1 MHFDVQSPADI
12 VQCNENA
19 PNADIFA
26 RNHYMLYIGTT
37 PDDKNALRVAAHRG
51 QLVALTRGVY
61 CDEPDANPEQLI
73 QTNLLAVLARLFPE
87 WHLSYSTAATLT
99 AINGFAFISSRSSTH
114 SPIVLPGL
122 RIVRNRDLPYPEVDW
137 IQAPT
142 LIASRLHEEP
152 QPVKVAVSSPLQTV
166 FECLSASKLY
176 LEKSL
181 PESKLLELIQSLG
194 QLDRER
200 AQAFAARNDSTPEY
214 WRLTELMDKYEFAA
228 KVQIAKR
235 REFQV
240 YFYGWEIGQLVG
252 LSSEYRFEY
261 SPNWKVELS
270 SELPLKAQPAYEGR
284 QMPAFFENLLP
295 EGWMESQLQATF
307 KIAKEDKLA
316 LLATSQKYLSNLTV
330 RTSTSQDSE
339 IIFDT
344 LQLKLEDLAPNP
356 QTILE
361 IDDHIIGQRTL
372 QDVMRGLGSKGPVR
386 VSGVQAKLPVALSMH
401 RSNAMLELGVLG
413 NSCSHIIK
421 YQSPTF
427 PNMVENEWATMELA
441 RRAGLNVAAVRMID
455 TANKTDL
462 FPGRALLVERFD
474 IPVKRNLEEMHHS
487 LKLALQE
494 DAASLL
500 HLSRADKYG
509 TSGERV
515 ANTLIDLKLTAADLR
530 LYLSHLIFSWF
541 VANGDLHAKNISVI
555 KWIRPGKLGLY
566 PELSDIIYSPIYD
579 LVNTRIYLAGDK
591 FAIMINGRNDKLKR
605 KDFAAIADKW
615 GGTKEQVL
623 QIMQDLATSIQ
634 KHLDEVLEQSHL
646 SQELSQRYRD
656 AVVANIETSLG

>member
-1 MHFDVQSPADI
+1 
-12 VQCNENA
+12 
-19 PNADIFA
+19 
-26 RNHYMLYIGTT
+26 MLYIGTT
-37 PDDKNALRVAAHRG
+37 PDDKNTLRVAAHRG
-51 QLVALTRGVY
+51 QLVALSRGVY
-61 CDEPDANPEQLI
+61 CDEPDADPEQVI
-73 QTNLLAVLARLFPE
+73 QTNLLAIIARLFPE
-87 WHLSYSTAATLT
+87 WHLSFSTAATLSP
-99 AINGFAFISSRSSTH
+99 INGFVFISSRSSTH
-114 SPIVLPGL
+114 SPVVLPGL
-122 RIVRNRDLPYPEVDW
+122 RIVRNRDLLYPEIDW

-142 LIASRLHEEP
+142 LIASRLNEEP

-166 FECLSASKLY
+166 FECLSASKSY
-176 LEKSL
+176 AEKSL
-181 PESKLLELIQSLG
+181 PESKLSELIQGLG
-194 QLDRER
+194 QVDRER
-200 AQAFAARNDSTPEY
+200 AQAFSARNDLKPEY
-214 WRLTELMDKYEFAA
+214 WRLTELLDKHEFVA
-228 KVQIAKR
+228 KIQIAKR

-270 SELPLKAQPAYEGR
+270 LQLPLEAQPAYEGR

-316 LLATSQKYLSNLTV
+316 LLATSQKYLSNLTL
-330 RTSTSQDSE
+330 RTTTSTDSE
-339 IIFDT
+339 ITFDA
-344 LQLKLEDLAPNP
+344 LQLKLADLAPEP

-361 IDDHIIGQRTL
+361 VEDHIIDGKTL

-401 RSNAMLELGVLG
+401 QSHAKLELGVLG

-427 PNMVENEWATMELA
+427 LNMVENEWATMELA
-441 RRAGLNVAAVRMID
+441 RRAGLNVATVRMID
-455 TANKTDL
+455 ATNKTDL
-462 FPGRALLVERFD
+462 FSGRALLIERYD
-474 IPVKRNLEEMHHS
+474 VPGKRNLEEMHHS

-500 HLSRADKYG
+500 FLSRADKYG
-509 TSGERV
+509 TSAERV
-515 ANTLIDLKLTAADLR
+515 AKMLVDLKLNEPDLW
-530 LYLSHLIFSWF
+530 LYLSHLVFSWF

-555 KWIRPGKLGLY
+555 RWLRPGKLGFY
-566 PELSDIIYSPIYD
+566 PELSDITYSPIYD

-591 FAIMINGRNDKLKR
+591 FAITINGRNDKLKR
-605 KDFAAIADKW
+605 KDFAAVADRW

-623 QIMQDLATSIQ
+623 QVMQNLAKSIQ
-634 KHLDEVLEQSHL
+634 ENIDEVLKQSHL
-646 SQELSQRYRD
+646 SEELSHKYRD
-656 AVVANIETSLG
+656 TVIANIKTSLG

>member
-1 MHFDVQSPADI
+1 
-12 VQCNENA
+12 
-19 PNADIFA
+19 
-26 RNHYMLYIGTT
+26 MLYIGTT
-37 PDDKNALRVAAHRG
+37 RDDKNALRVAAHRG
-51 QLVALTRGVY
+51 QLVALSRGVY
-61 CDEPDANPEQLI
+61 CDEPDADPAQVI
-73 QTNLLAVLARLFPE
+73 QTNLLAIIARLFPE
-87 WHLSYSTAATLT
+87 WHLSFSTAATLSP
-99 AINGFAFISSRSSTH
+99 INGFAFISSRSSTH
-114 SPIVLPGL
+114 SPVVLPGL

-142 LIASRLHEEP
+142 LIASRLQEEP

-166 FECLSASKLY
+166 FECLSASKSY
-176 LEKSL
+176 AEKSL
-181 PESKLLELIQSLG
+181 PESKLSELIQSLG
-194 QLDRER
+194 QVDRER
-200 AQAFAARNDSTPEY
+200 AQAFAVRNDLKPEY
-214 WRLTELMDKYEFAA
+214 WQLTELMDKQEFAA

-240 YFYGWEIGQLVG
+240 YFYGWEIGRLVG

-270 SELPLKAQPAYEGR
+270 PQLPLKAQPAYEGR

-316 LLATSQKYLSNLTV
+316 LLATSQKYLSNLTL
-330 RTSTSQDSE
+330 RTTTSSDSE
-339 IIFDT
+339 ITFDT
-344 LQLKLEDLAPNP
+344 LQLKLADLAPEP

-361 IDDHIIGQRTL
+361 VEDHIIDEKTL

-401 RSNAMLELGVLG
+401 QSHAKLELGVLG

-441 RRAGLNVAAVRMID
+441 RRAGLNVATVRMID
-455 TANKTDL
+455 ATNKTDL
-462 FPGRALLVERFD
+462 FPGRALLVERYEVPD
-474 IPVKRNLEEMHHS
+474 KRNSEEMHQS

-500 HLSRADKYG
+500 YLSRADKYG
-509 TSGERV
+509 TSAERV
-515 ANTLIDLKLTAADLR
+515 ARTLVDLKLNEADLW

-541 VANGDLHAKNISVI
+541 IANGDLHAKNISVI
-555 KWIRPGKLGLY
+555 KWLRPGKLGLY
-566 PELSDIIYSPIYD
+566 PELSGITYSPIYD

-591 FAIMINGRNDKLKR
+591 FAITINGRNDKLKR
-605 KDFAAIADKW
+605 KDFAAVADRW
-615 GGTKEQVL
+615 GGTKEHVL
-623 QIMQDLATSIQ
+623 QIMQDFAKSIQ
-634 KHLDEVLEQSHL
+634 ENIDEVLKQSHL
-646 SQELSQRYRD
+646 SEELSQKYRD
-656 AVVANIETSLG
+656 AVIANIETSLG

>member
-1 MHFDVQSPADI
+1 
-12 VQCNENA
+12 
-19 PNADIFA
+19 
-26 RNHYMLYIGTT
+26 MLYIGTT
-37 PDDKNALRVAAHRG
+37 PDDKNTLRVAAHRG
-51 QLVALTRGVY
+51 QLVALSRGVY
-61 CDEPDANPEQLI
+61 CDEPDADPEQVI
-73 QTNLLAVLARLFPE
+73 QTNLLAIIARLFPE
-87 WHLSYSTAATLT
+87 WHLSFSTAATLSP
-99 AINGFAFISSRSSTH
+99 INGFVFISSRSSTH
-114 SPIVLPGL
+114 SPVVLPGL
-122 RIVRNRDLPYPEVDW
+122 RIVRNRDLLYPEIDW

-142 LIASRLHEEP
+142 LIASRLNEEP

-166 FECLSASKLY
+166 FECLSASKSY
-176 LEKSL
+176 AEKSL
-181 PESKLLELIQSLG
+181 PESKLSELIQGLG
-194 QLDRER
+194 QVDRER
-200 AQAFAARNDSTPEY
+200 AQAFSARNDLKPEY
-214 WRLTELMDKYEFAA
+214 WRLTELMDKHEFVA
-228 KVQIAKR
+228 KIQIAKR

-270 SELPLKAQPAYEGR
+270 FQLPLKAQPAYEGR

-316 LLATSQKYLSNLTV
+316 LLATSQKYLSNLTL
-330 RTSTSQDSE
+330 RTTTSTDSE
-339 IIFDT
+339 IAFDT
-344 LQLKLEDLAPNP
+344 LQLKLADLAPEP

-361 IDDHIIGQRTL
+361 VEDHIIDGKTL

-386 VSGVQAKLPVALSMH
+386 ISGVQAKLPVALSMH
-401 RSNAMLELGVLG
+401 QSHAKLELGVLE

-427 PNMVENEWATMELA
+427 LNMVENEWATMELA
-441 RRAGLNVAAVRMID
+441 RRAGLNVATVRMID
-455 TANKTDL
+455 ATNKTDL
-462 FPGRALLVERFD
+462 FPGRALLIERYD
-474 IPVKRNLEEMHHS
+474 VPEKRNLEEMHHG

-500 HLSRADKYG
+500 YLSRADKYG
-509 TSGERV
+509 TSAERV
-515 ANTLIDLKLTAADLR
+515 AKMLVDLKLSEPDLW

-555 KWIRPGKLGLY
+555 KWLRPGKLGLY
-566 PELSDIIYSPIYD
+566 PELSDITYSPIYD

-591 FAIMINGRNDKLKR
+591 FAITINGRNDKLKR
-605 KDFAAIADKW
+605 KDFAAVADRW

-623 QIMQDLATSIQ
+623 QIMQNLAKSIQ
-634 KHLDEVLEQSHL
+634 ENIDEVLQQSHL
-646 SQELSQRYRD
+646 SEELSQRYRD
-656 AVVANIETSLG
+656 TVIANIETSLG

>member
-1 MHFDVQSPADI
+1 
-12 VQCNENA
+12 
-19 PNADIFA
+19 
-26 RNHYMLYIGTT
+26 MLYIGIT

-61 CDEPDANPEQLI
+61 CDEPDADPEQLI
-73 QTNLLAVLARLFPE
+73 QTNLLAIIARLFPH
-87 WHLSYSTAATLT
+87 WHLSFSTAATLSP
-99 AINGFAFISSRSSTH
+99 INCFVFISSRSSTH
-114 SPIVLPGL
+114 SPVALPGL

-142 LIASRLHEEP
+142 LIASRLQEKP
-152 QPVKVAVSSPLQTV
+152 QAVKVAVSSPLQTV
-166 FECLSASKLY
+166 FECLSASKSY
-176 LEKSL
+176 PEKSL

-194 QLDRER
+194 QVDRER
-200 AQAFAARNDSTPEY
+200 AQAFAARNDLRPEY
-214 WRLTELMDKYEFAA
+214 WRLTELMDKHELVA

-270 SELPLKAQPAYEGR
+270 PQLPLKGQPAYEGR

-316 LLATSQKYLSNLTV
+316 LLATSQKYLSNLTL
-330 RTSTSQDSE
+330 RTATSQDSE
-339 IIFDT
+339 VTFDT
-344 LQLKLEDLAPNP
+344 LPLKLADLAPAP

-361 IDDHIIGQRTL
+361 VEDHIIDEKTL

-386 VSGVQAKLPVALSMH
+386 VSGVQAKLPVVLSLH
-401 RSNAMLELGVLG
+401 QSRAKLELGVLG

-441 RRAGLNVAAVRMID
+441 RRAGLYVAVVRMID
-455 TANKTDL
+455 ATNKTDL
-462 FPGRALLVERFD
+462 FPGRALLIERYD
-474 IPVKRNLEEMHHS
+474 VPDKRNLEEMQPS

-500 HLSRADKYG
+500 YLSRADKYG
-509 TSGERV
+509 TSAEQV
-515 ANTLIDLKLTAADLR
+515 AKTLVDLKLNEADLW

-555 KWIRPGKLGLY
+555 KWLRPGKLGLY
-566 PELSDIIYSPIYD
+566 PELSDITYSPIYD

-591 FAIMINGRNDKLKR
+591 FAITINGRNDKIKR
-605 KDFAAIADKW
+605 KDFATVADRW
-615 GGTKEQVL
+615 GGTKERVL
-623 QIMQDLATSIQ
+623 KIMQDLATSIQ
-634 KHLDEVLEQSHL
+634 ENIDEVLEQSQL
-646 SQELSQRYRD
+646 SEELSQKYRD
-656 AVVANIETSLG
+656 AVVANIEISLG

>member
-1 MHFDVQSPADI
+1 
-12 VQCNENA
+12 
-19 PNADIFA
+19 
-26 RNHYMLYIGTT
+26 MLYIGIT

-51 QLVALTRGVY
+51 QLVTIGRGVY
-61 CDEPDANPEQLI
+61 CDDPDADPEQVI
-73 QTNLLAVLARLFPE
+73 QANLLSIIARLFPE
-87 WHLSYSTAATLT
+87 WHLSFSTAATLSP
-99 AINGFAFISSRSSTH
+99 INGFAFISSRSSTH
-114 SPIVLPGL
+114 SPVVLPGI

-137 IQAPT
+137 LQAPT
-142 LIASRLHEEP
+142 LIASRLNEEP
-152 QPVKVAVSSPLQTV
+152 QAVKVAVSSPLQTV
-166 FECLSASKLY
+166 FECLSASKSY
-176 LEKSL
+176 AEKSL
-181 PESKLLELIQSLG
+181 PESKLLELIQGLG
-194 QLDRER
+194 QVDRER
-200 AQAFAARNDSTPEY
+200 AQAFAARNDLKPEY
-214 WRLTELMDKYEFAA
+214 WQLTELMDKQEFVA

-240 YFYGWEIGQLVG
+240 FFYGWEIGQLTG

-261 SPNWKVELS
+261 SPDWKVELS
-270 SELPLKAQPAYEGR
+270 PQLPLKAQPAYEGR

-316 LLATSQKYLSNLTV
+316 LLATSQKYLSNLTL
-330 RTSTSQDSE
+330 RTATSQDSE
-339 IIFDT
+339 ITFDT
-344 LQLKLEDLAPNP
+344 LQLKLAELAPSP

-361 IDDHIIGQRTL
+361 VEDHIIDEKTL

-401 RSNAMLELGVLG
+401 KSRPKLELGVLA

-441 RRAGLNVAAVRMID
+441 RRAGLNVATVRMID
-455 TANKTDL
+455 ATNKKTDL
-462 FPGRALLVERFD
+462 FPGRALLIERYD
-474 IPVKRNLEEMHHS
+474 VPGKQDLEEMHHS

-500 HLSRADKYG
+500 YLSRADKYG
-509 TSGERV
+509 TSAERV
-515 ANTLIDLKLTAADLR
+515 AKTLVDLKLSEANLW

-555 KWIRPGKLGLY
+555 KWLSPGKLGLY
-566 PELSDIIYSPIYD
+566 PMLSDIAYSPIYD

-591 FAIMINGRNDKLKR
+591 FAITINGRNDKIKR
-605 KDFAAIADKW
+605 KDFAAVADRW
-615 GGTKEQVL
+615 GGAKERVL
-623 QIMQDLATSIQ
+623 HIMQDLAKSMQENI
-634 KHLDEVLEQSHL
+634 DEVLGQSRL
-646 SQELSQRYRD
+646 SEELCQKYRD
-656 AVVANIETSLG
+656 AVIANIETSLG